1 MVSVVRLATKFCQ
14 EVDCELLKE
23 EFEDLQLVFHCCISA
38 MYICTDVLL
47 HNHIIFIMVFSENEY
62 GVVSVV
68 RLATQ
73 FCQDCEVLKEEF
85 DDLQLLEDDVISKV
99 TDGRQRRFDHV
110 WGDVMALKTA
120 MGVVRFPAITRVLIP
135 LLGLPHSNTDSRK
148 SLLPETLTSYM
159 QCKINFDA
167 CCYEMEVTIEMCQL
181 AKHAAYEN
189 KLEHLAE

>member
-1 MVSVVRLATKFCQ
+1 
-14 EVDCELLKE
+14 
-23 EFEDLQLVFHCCISA
+23 

-47 HNHIIFIMVFSENEY
+47 HNHIIFIMVVSENEY

-99 TDGRQRRFDHV
+99 IDGRQRRFDHV

-135 LLGLPHSNTDSRK
+135 LLGFPHIN
-148 SLLPETLTSYM
+148 PE
-159 QCKINFDA
+159 
-167 CCYEMEVTIEMCQL
+167 
-181 AKHAAYEN
+181 
-189 KLEHLAE
+189 

>member
-1 MVSVVRLATKFCQ
+1 M
-14 EVDCELLKE
+14 
-23 EFEDLQLVFHCCISA
+23 
-38 MYICTDVLL
+38 
-47 HNHIIFIMVFSENEY
+47 
-62 GVVSVV
+62 VSVV

-99 TDGRQRRFDHV
+99 VDGRQRRFDHV

-135 LLGLPHSNTDSRK
+135 LLGLPHRNADSRK

-167 CCYEMEVTIEMCQL
+167 CCYEMEGR
-181 AKHAAYEN
+181 
-189 KLEHLAE
+189 

>member
-23 EFEDLQLVFHCCISA
+23 EFEDLQLVFQCCISA
-38 MYICTDVLL
+38 MYVCTDVLL

-73 FCQDCEVLKEEF
+73 FCHEVNCEVLKEEF
-85 DDLQLLEDDVISKV
+85 DDLQLLEDDVISTV
-99 TDGRQRRFDHV
+99 IDMQQRRFDHV

-120 MGVVRFPAITRVLIP
+120 MGVVRFHAITRVLIP
-135 LLGLPHSNTDSRK
+135 LLGLLHINPECERVFSMVRKIHTDSRK

-159 QCKINFDA
+159 QCKINFNA
-167 CCYEMEVTIEMCQL
+167 CCYEIDVS
-181 AKHAAYEN
+181 AG
-189 KLEHLAE
+189 